1 MLEFIKINW
10 KLLLV
15 GFLSLT
21 AGFLLQ
27 LYANNRSEQR
37 IIAAILAEM
46 KALQEKQATSRTTA
60 ADQQRLIELQ
70 AQLNLLT

>member
-1 MLEFIKINW
+1 MWIKKNW

-27 LYANNRSEQR
+27 LWANYRSEQR
-37 IIAAILAEM
+37 IINSILAELNTL
-46 KALQEKQATSRTTA
+46 KEKQNIARIT
-60 ADQQRLIELQ
+60 DQDQKRLIELE
-70 AQLNLLT
+70 AQLELLT